1 MKKLLPFLLLFCVL
15 VTAVPATARLSVHFQ
30 AEAEVTGNRIVL
42 ADIAVIGPPG
52 TDADTIGALPVAS
65 APAPGATKSLHT
77 VSVITSLRN
86 RTEINDVDWMG
97 SESILV
103 HRKGFRVDHDKMG
116 QIISEYLFENAH
128 RLPKGEIRF
137 TPLRA
142 PEEMILP
149 LGELNWTVT
158 PSRPD
163 IINSASFSIFFTVD
177 GAPAGNS
184 IISGRLEVF
193 AAVPIAVTTLH
204 RGELITEENITMER
218 QILAKPDR
226 PPLDKEELIG
236 MQMTRTVNAGRVIEE
251 SHITMPPVV
260 KEGEMVKVHGRKG
273 ALFISTSGIARDDG
287 GLGERI
293 RVRNIASN
301 KMIHCRVDGPGM
313 VSVEF

>member
-1 MKKLLPFLLLFCVL
+1 M
-15 VTAVPATARLSVHFQ
+15 
-30 AEAEVTGNRIVL
+30 L
-42 ADIAVIGPPG
+42 ADIADIGPSG
-52 TDADTIGALPVAS
+52 AYADTIGALPVAS
-65 APAPGATKSLHT
+65 APAPGTTKSLHT

-86 RTEINDVDWMG
+86 RAEVGEVDWMG

-116 QIISEYLFENAH
+116 EIIGEYLLENAH
-128 RLPKGEIRF
+128 RLPRGEIRF

-142 PEEMILP
+142 PEELVLP
-149 LGELNWTVT
+149 LGELGWTVT
-158 PSRPD
+158 PSRPG

-177 GAPAGNS
+177 GAPAGNC
-184 IISGRLEVF
+184 IISGRLEVI
-193 AAVPIAVTTLH
+193 AEVPTAMTTLH
-204 RGELITEENITMER
+204 RGELITENNIIMER
-218 QILAKPDR
+218 QILARPDR
-226 PPLDKEELIG
+226 PTLDKEELIG

-260 KEGEMVKVHGRKG
+260 KEGEMVKIHGRKG
-273 ALFISTSGIARDDG
+273 GLFISASGIARDDG

-301 KMIHCRVDGPGM
+301 KLIHCRVDGPGM